1 MSFYSSIEPN
11 SPAQSD
17 NEVDLREVVAA
28 LQRRWPWLAGGLIL
42 GMIVGGIAGLR
53 QLPTQELQL
62 VVNLER
68 GPKTLKLASEDSP
81 GTLTLQPAQDPSE
94 VRLLLEQL
102 ASKQL
107 TESQWSVNPLK
118 QGRDVS
124 ESLIA
129 VSASVPASQLATT
142 TTSLER
148 LGREFEQRSTEEL
161 KGSPGLSTPQK
172 QWTQVLVGTINPSKR
187 SRTLALG
194 GLAGLVIGCGAGLV
208 ADRRYGRIYS
218 LQRLR
223 QLLPYPVWGTL
234 PTAFPDAPY
243 SGVAVAQL
251 SALLD
256 PTLSWRVLSIATP
269 HPLLNALVSTLQQAR
284 PSVDVAS
291 GPTLLREAFAQEP
304 SGTTA
309 VGCLL
314 LVQSG
319 FNSEEALA
327 QAHGLLKQLPGIM
340 QVALVV
346 CECTPPPELRSRS

>member
-17 NEVDLREVVAA
+17 DEVDLREVVAA
-28 LQRRWPWLAGGLIL
+28 LQRRWRWLAGGLTL
-42 GMIVGGIAGLR
+42 GLIVGGITGLR
-53 QLPTQELQL
+53 QLTTQELQL

-68 GPKTLKLASEDSP
+68 GPKIPKSASGDST

-94 VRLLLEQL
+94 VRLMLEQL
-102 ASKQL
+102 ASQQL

-129 VSASVPASQLATT
+129 VSASVPTSQLATT
-142 TTSLER
+142 KTSLER

-172 QWTQVLVGTINPSKR
+172 QWTQVLVGTVNSSKR

-194 GLAGLVIGCGAGLV
+194 GVAGLVIGCGAGLL
-208 ADRRYGRIYS
+208 ADRRCGRIYS

-234 PTAFPDAPY
+234 PTGFPDAPY

-251 SALLD
+251 AALLD
-256 PTLSWRVLSIATP
+256 PTLSWRVLSIATM
-269 HPLLNALVSTLQQAR
+269 HPQLVALVSSLQQAC
-284 PSVDVAS
+284 PSVEVAS
-291 GPTLLREAFAQEP
+291 GPTLLREAFTQDP
-304 SGTTA
+304 SCTA

-319 FNSEEALA
+319 LNSEEALS
-327 QAHGLLKQLPGIM
+327 QAHGLLKQLPGVV
-340 QVALVV
+340 QAALVV
-346 CECTPPPELRSRS
+346 CECTPPPELRSRL